1 MHSLTQ
7 REIILLYILFCMILV
22 LCGGYF
28 ILPAMQKH
36 NQLQMDHDSVK
47 QLLASTQAGII
58 DYSNVED
65 SLQEAK
71 AELNAVKDKFYQVQ
85 EEEDVDELITSMAIE
100 HGLTPLEL
108 RISNMSEETIKPYQ
122 SDEEESQTVL
132 SVKTYV
138 VSLSVNGKPEDI
150 QILVDDV
157 RTTKSLKVSSLTY
170 NSVESS
176 KATITFKI
184 YMI

>member
-1 MHSLTQ
+1 
-7 REIILLYILFCMILV
+7 
-22 LCGGYF
+22 
-28 ILPAMQKH
+28 
-36 NQLQMDHDSVK
+36 
-47 QLLASTQAGII
+47 
-58 DYSNVED
+58 
-65 SLQEAK
+65 
-71 AELNAVKDKFYQVQ
+71 
-85 EEEDVDELITSMAIE
+85 
-100 HGLTPLEL
+100 
-108 RISNMSEETIKPYQ
+108 MSEETIKPYQ

>member
-1 MHSLTQ
+1 MHSLTK

-28 ILPAMQKH
+28 ILPAMQKN
-36 NQLQMDHDSVK
+36 NQLQMDYDNAK

-71 AELNAVKDKFYQVQ
+71 AELNTVKDKFYQVQ
-85 EEEDVDELITSMAIE
+85 EEEDIDELITSMTIE

-108 RISNMSEETIKPYQ
+108 RISNMNEETIEPYQ
-122 SDEEESQTVL
+122 SNEEESQTVMA
-132 SVKTYV
+132 VKTYAI
-138 VSLSVNGKPEDI
+138 SLSVNGELEDI
-150 QILVDDV
+150 QSLVDDV
-157 RTTKSLKVSSLTY
+157 RTTKSLKVISLTY
-170 NSVESS
+170 NSADSS

>member
-1 MHSLTQ
+1 
-7 REIILLYILFCMILV
+7 
-22 LCGGYF
+22 
-28 ILPAMQKH
+28 
-36 NQLQMDHDSVK
+36 
-47 QLLASTQAGII
+47 
-58 DYSNVED
+58 
-65 SLQEAK
+65 
-71 AELNAVKDKFYQVQ
+71 
-85 EEEDVDELITSMAIE
+85 MAIE